1 MTFVPKNYE
10 IEPSHR
16 MRSVYHLEKLDSV
29 VYFLD
34 KGDSG
39 ADYSIKFYFGRLF

>member
-10 IEPSHR
+10 IDPRHWK
-16 MRSVYHLEKLDSV
+16 RSVYHLEKLVSV

-34 KGDSG
+34 RIRGLWS
-39 ADYSIKFYFGRLF
+39 